1 MNNLNSLDP
10 LFSGQSS
17 YSLMNNFSSSASPVS
32 FGSVFDQ
39 ALSQAK
45 TSAQQAKVLWLQ
57 SQYTKQNILY
67 GMFSNPKTSLLGF
80 GGGDLFGTGGLFG
93 LPSWAY
99 DLQRIM
105 GDDPNVKNLMGL
117 SMQASL
123 LSQSLK
129 NNSLGS
135 LGLDGGI
142 NSIV

>member
-1 MNNLNSLDP
+1 MNNLNPLDP
-10 LFSGQSS
+10 LFSSQSS
-17 YSLMNNFSSSASPVS
+17 SSIMNNFSSSTSPVS

-39 ALSQAK
+39 TLSQAK

-57 SQYTKQNILY
+57 SQYSKQNILY

-80 GGGDLFGTGGLFG
+80 GGGNLFGTGGLFG

-105 GDDPNVKNLMGL
+105 GDDPNIKNLMGL
-117 SMQASL
+117 NMQAAM

-135 LGLDGGI
+135 LGLGGGF

>member
-1 MNNLNSLDP
+1 MNSPGPLDP

-17 YSLMNNFSSSASPVS
+17 YPVMNNPGSSASPVG

-105 GDDPNVKNLMGL
+105 GDDPNIKNLMGL
-117 SMQASL
+117 NMQTAL

-129 NNSLGS
+129 NGSLGS
-135 LGLDGGI
+135 LGLGGGF
-142 NSIV
+142 NSIA